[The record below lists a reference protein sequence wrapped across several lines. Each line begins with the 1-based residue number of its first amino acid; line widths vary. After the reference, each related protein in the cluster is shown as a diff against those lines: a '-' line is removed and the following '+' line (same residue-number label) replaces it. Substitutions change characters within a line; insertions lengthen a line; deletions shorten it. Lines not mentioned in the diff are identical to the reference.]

1 MRVSLPLLL
10 TLAACSSQPADNVV
24 SAAEEFDPAPVE
36 QATPVAKAE
45 PAPAMT
51 PAPLN
56 PPAPGEPGGL
66 DNDTTPVSE
75 APFTED
81 SAQGAANVVQTYYAL
96 LEAGKYG
103 QAYRLWEPGAAGMN
117 ARAFAASFARYS
129 EYHANIGAPGR
140 IDAGA
145 GQRYVTVPV
154 QVYGRLKDGARP
166 FNMRGSVTLH
176 RTGDVDGATAEQRRW
191 RIRST
196 DIKPRLGEATPA
208 PQPTEDNRSTARYR
222 CMDGA
227 RLVARFDPDNDRV
240 TVLRGGKALA
250 TLRGERVASGIRYT
264 AKGYEL
270 RGKGSDMT
278 FTAPGQPPIA
288 CTAIR

>member
-1 MRVSLPLLL
+1 MRLSLPLLL
-10 TLAACSSQPADNVV
+10 TLAACSSQPAENV
-24 SAAEEFDPAPVE
+24 A
-36 QATPVAKAE
+36 
-45 PAPAMT
+45 APANDLAALPDEAKPSAPPVGT
-51 PAPLN
+51 PGPLN

-66 DNDTTPVSE
+66 DDDRTPVSE

-103 QAYRLWEPGAAGMN
+103 QAYRLWEPGAAGME
-117 ARAFAASFARYS
+117 AKAFAASFARYS

-154 QVYGRLKDGARP
+154 QVYGRLKQGARP
-166 FNMRGSVTLH
+166 FNLRGSVTLH
-176 RTGDVDGATAEQRRW
+176 RAGDIDGATAEQRHW
-191 RIRST
+191 RIRSA
-196 DIKPRLGEATPA
+196 DIKPAPAEVTPS
-208 PQPTEDNRSTARYR
+208 PTPTEDNRSTARYR
-222 CMDGA
+222 CMDGS

-240 TVLRGGKALA
+240 TVSRGGKALA
-250 TLRGERVASGIRYT
+250 ILSGQRVASGTRYT

-270 RGKGSDMT
+270 RGKGDDMT